1 MPIKGADVL
10 IYVNTGTAE
19 TPIWTKVAGQRDAS
33 VDRTGSAI
41 DMNSKDNSG
50 WEMAEPGRNSWSIS
64 CDALYSPTDEGVEA
78 LKAAWANRE
87 KVKVQVQE
95 TGTATEEGEAIV
107 TSFNTSHP
115 DGDNS
120 TLSVTLQEGCI
131 FGADPPD
138 ISHIKLA

>member
-1 MPIKGADVL
+1 MSVKGADVL

-19 TPIWTKVAGQRDAS
+19 IPAWTKVAGQRDAG
-33 VDRTGSAI
+33 VDRSGSAI

-50 WEMAEPGRNSWSIS
+50 WEMAEAGRNSWSIS
-64 CDALYSPTDEGVEA
+64 CDALYSPTDEGVSA
-78 LKAAWANRE
+78 LKEAWANRE

-95 TGTATEEGEAIV
+95 VGTATEEGEAIV

-120 TLSVTLQEGCI
+120 TLSVTLQ
-131 FGADPPD
+131 GAGP
-138 ISHIKLA
+138 LAAPVVTP